1 MTILAGRLTAPRK
14 RPRRAARHR
23 HTLGHVRPH
32 LRIDPADVHRVCEL
46 AEAARTASRRLAL
59 LSRAE
64 KDAALHTLAGALDA
78 STDDIVAANERDLQR
93 GRTRGWRRASS
104 TAFAST
110 QPE

>member
-1 MTILAGRLTAPRK
+1 MTILAGRLTAPRAT
-14 RPRRAARHR
+14 AAR
-23 HTLGHVRPH
+23 GPAPAYAGVMSVRTS
-32 LRIDPADVHRVCEL
+32 RIDPADVHRVCEL

-78 STDDIVAANERDLQR
+78 STDDIVAANERDLLQR
-93 GRTRGWRRASS
+93 GRDSVGGEPPR

-110 QPE
+110 